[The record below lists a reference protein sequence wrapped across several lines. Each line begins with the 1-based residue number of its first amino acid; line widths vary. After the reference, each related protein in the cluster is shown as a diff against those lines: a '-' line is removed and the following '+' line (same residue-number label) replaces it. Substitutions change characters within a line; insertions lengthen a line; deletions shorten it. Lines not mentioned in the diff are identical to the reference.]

1 MKPSLVLYG
10 NEPLSS
16 PYVFSVFVA
25 LEEKGLPF
33 EFRLLSLKEGEHLD
47 TEYVSRS
54 LTNRVPTLTHKEFSI
69 SESSAINEY
78 LEERF
83 PPPKYARLYP
93 DDVKERAK
101 VRMVQALMRSDFM
114 PIREE
119 RATDTVFQSE
129 PIQALSSGAQASVDR
144 LYRIA
149 AQLVSGA
156 QGTIAESFSIAD
168 VDLSMM
174 LQRLLAN
181 GDPMPGP
188 LAAYAT
194 AIWQRP
200 SVLKWLAR
208 TGYRG
213 TPAGSPPV

>member
-1 MKPSLVLYG
+1 MTPALVLYG
-10 NEPLSS
+10 NSPLTS

-25 LEEKGLPF
+25 LEEKGLSF
-33 EFRLLSLKEGEHLD
+33 ELRLISLKEGEHLG
-47 TEYVSRS
+47 TEYVARS

-83 PPPKYARLYP
+83 PPPKYSRLYP
-93 DDVKERAK
+93 DDVKDRAK

-119 RATDTVFQSE
+119 RATETVFQGV
-129 PIQALSSGAQASVDR
+129 PVQPLSAAAQASVDR

-149 AQLVSGA
+149 SKLVSGA
-156 QGTIAESFSIAD
+156 ESTIADTFSIAD

-200 SVLKWLAR
+200 SIRKWLAK
-208 TGYRG
+208 TGYTG
-213 TPAGSPPV
+213 A

>member
-10 NEPLSS
+10 NTPITS

-25 LEEKGLPF
+25 LEEKGLPY
-33 EFRLLSLKEGEHLD
+33 ELRLLSLTEGEHLNP
-47 TEYVSRS
+47 EYVARS
-54 LTNRVPTLTHKEFSI
+54 VTNRVPMLTHKEFSI

-101 VRMVQALMRSDFM
+101 VRMVQALLRSDFI

-119 RATDTVFQSE
+119 RSTETVFQGA
-129 PIQALSSGAQASVDR
+129 PAHALSANAQASVER

-149 AQLVSGA
+149 SQLVSGA
-156 QGTIAESFSIAD
+156 ENMITEHFSIAD
-168 VDLSMM
+168 ADLSMM

-181 GDPMPGP
+181 GDPMPNP

-200 SVLKWLAR
+200 SIRKWLAL
-208 TGYRG
+208 TSY
-213 TPAGSPPV
+213 AGPRAASQR